1 MVIRRIIQTLK
12 YINKEGIIGAVLD
25 EYSDSTFRIEGRRKV
40 KPPVNGYPKLFGV
53 SPKLFGGWTWGIS
66 ENSKVI
72 WGLKL
77 GAAPT
82 KKEY

>member
-1 MVIRRIIQTLK
+1 MM
-12 YINKEGIIGAVLD
+12 
-25 EYSDSTFRIEGRRKV
+25 
-40 KPPVNGYPKLFGV
+40 GYPKLFGV

-72 WGLKL
+72 WGLEL
-77 GAAPT
+77 GAAPI